1 MLRTSEGGGSH
12 RVTSSRYWRCPA
24 GCGNVRYGE
33 FSGRIHNA
41 LSGITAELL
50 EEVIIKSDDM
60 RQVRLTLLESEL
72 AGIGRK
78 GLSPAAMISR
88 INEISAEMEAV
99 RAERAPR
106 GRIQRKGTG
115 VSVGEAYRVLGH
127 DDPVAVNAWL
137 KAHNVRVWC
146 GGPTA
151 EIVVRESGRLGAAG
165 QAAYADD
172 GMVVTW
178 WLTEDRAS

>member
-1 MLRTSEGGGSH
+1 MRRTSEGGGSH
-12 RVTSSRYWRCPA
+12 RVTSGRYWRCPQ
-24 GCGNVRYGE
+24 GCGNVRYDE
-33 FSGRIHNA
+33 FSGRVHNA
-41 LSGITAELL
+41 LSGIAAELL
-50 EEVIIKSDDM
+50 EEVIIKADDM

-78 GLSPAAMISR
+78 GLGPADMITR
-88 INEISAEMEAV
+88 INEISADMEAV
-99 RAERAPR
+99 KAEKAPR

-115 VSVGEAYRVLGH
+115 VSVGEAYKELDH
-127 DDPVAVNAWL
+127 TDPVMVNAWL

-151 EIVVRESGRLGAAG
+151 EIAVRESSRLGADG
-165 QAAYADD
+165 QAAYAEN

-178 WLTEDRAS
+178 WLTEG